1 MSTAFYKLTMAMPV
15 LALLAACSGS
25 QNALEDR
32 VINVES
38 DAIPTAATPNDQMTG
53 LLRQTSPSYVAI
65 TIAEA
70 RRKGRPGEGDSAQAV
85 TSGSGFIVD
94 DSGHVL
100 TAGHVA
106 VKQGYTVTA
115 RGADGKLYAG
125 KVIAIRPTNDMA
137 LIAVKGLGGKPVEPA
152 ASPCMPRGATVFS
165 LGKPHAQ
172 GDTARLGQ
180 VESMSFGRAVSYN
193 GFGYPDAM
201 VLRMN
206 TKKGESG
213 GPVFNSSGQLTG
225 MVVSTLSDGNGRPLN
240 LAHAVPSSNLA
251 EFLCSQVQCSAR
263 WQALAGQSTQ
273 SCRSSS

>member
-1 MSTAFYKLTMAMPV
+1 MYRLAVTLPV
-15 LALLAACSGS
+15 LAILAACSGGK
-25 QNALEDR
+25 ALEDR

-38 DAIPTAATPNDQMTG
+38 DAIPTAATPTAQMSD
-53 LLRQTSPSYVAI
+53 LLRQTSPSYVTI

-70 RRKGRPGEGDSAQAV
+70 RRKGRPGEGDAGQAV

-94 DSGHVL
+94 DVGHVM

-115 RGADGKLYAG
+115 RGSDGRLYAG

-137 LIAVKGLGGKPVEPA
+137 LIAVRGLNGKPVEPA
-152 ASPCMPRGATVFS
+152 SSPCMQRGAQVFS

-172 GDTARLGQ
+172 GDTARIGQ

-213 GPVFNSSGQLTG
+213 GPVFNSAGQLTG

-251 EFLCSQVQCSAR
+251 DFLCSQVQCSGR
-263 WQALAGQSTQ
+263 WRVLAGQSTQ
-273 SCRSSS
+273 NCRSSS

>member
-1 MSTAFYKLTMAMPV
+1 MYRLTVALPLV
-15 LALLAACSGS
+15 ALLAACSGS

-32 VINVES
+32 VINVET
-38 DAIPTAATPNDQMTG
+38 DAIPTSAPPTADLSG
-53 LLRQTSPSYVAI
+53 VLRQTSPSYVTI

-70 RRKGRPGEGDSAQAV
+70 RRRGKPGEGDAGQAV

-94 DSGHVL
+94 DAGHVM

-115 RGADGKLYAG
+115 RGADGRLYAG

-137 LIAVKGLGGKPVEPA
+137 LISVKGLSGKPVEPA
-152 ASPCMPRGATVFS
+152 ASPCMPRGAQVFS
-165 LGKPHAQ
+165 LGKPHAE
-172 GDTARLGQ
+172 GDTARFGQ
-180 VESMSFGRAVSYN
+180 VEAMSFGRAVSYN

-240 LAHAVPSSNLA
+240 LAHAVLSSNLA
-251 EFLCSQVQCSAR
+251 EFLCSQTQCSPR

-273 SCRSSS
+273 TCRSSS

>member
-1 MSTAFYKLTMAMPV
+1 MYRLTMALPLV
-15 LALLAACSGS
+15 VLLAACSSS

-32 VINVES
+32 VINVET
-38 DAIPTAATPNDQMTG
+38 DAIPTSAPPTQDLSG
-53 LLRQTSPSYVAI
+53 VLRQTSPSYVTI

-70 RRKGRPGEGDSAQAV
+70 RRKGKPGEGDAGQAV

-94 DSGHVL
+94 DQGHVM

-106 VKQGYTVTA
+106 VKQGYSVTA
-115 RGADGKLYAG
+115 RGADGRLYAG
-125 KVIAIRPTNDMA
+125 KVIAIRPANDMA
-137 LIAVKGLGGKPVEPA
+137 LISVRGLNGKPVEPA
-152 ASPCMPRGATVFS
+152 ATPCMPRGAQVFS
-165 LGKPHAQ
+165 LGKPHAE
-172 GDTARLGQ
+172 GDTARFGQ
-180 VESMSFGRAVSYN
+180 LESMSFGRAVSYN

-213 GPVFNSSGQLTG
+213 GPVFNSSGELTG

-251 EFLCSQVQCSAR
+251 DFLCSQTQCSAR

-273 SCRSSS
+273 SCRSS